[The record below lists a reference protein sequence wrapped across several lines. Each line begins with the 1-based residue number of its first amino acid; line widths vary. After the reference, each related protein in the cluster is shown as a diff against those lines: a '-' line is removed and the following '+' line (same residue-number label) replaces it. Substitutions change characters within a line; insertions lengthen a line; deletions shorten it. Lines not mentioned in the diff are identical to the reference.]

1 MMKEIKKMAEEI
13 REELEDAEK
22 YAKEAAAHKGVDD
35 QTATMYAD
43 LSQQELGH
51 AERIHSRVTEI
62 IKRHRTEHGEPP
74 APMLAVWEWEHG
86 KMIEHEAKIRTMLD
100 MIRR

>member
-22 YAKEAAAHKGVDD
+22 YAKEAAMHKGVDD

-62 IKRHRTEHGEPP
+62 IKRHRAEHGCGWFS
-74 APMLAVWEWEHG
+74 MLAVWEWEHG